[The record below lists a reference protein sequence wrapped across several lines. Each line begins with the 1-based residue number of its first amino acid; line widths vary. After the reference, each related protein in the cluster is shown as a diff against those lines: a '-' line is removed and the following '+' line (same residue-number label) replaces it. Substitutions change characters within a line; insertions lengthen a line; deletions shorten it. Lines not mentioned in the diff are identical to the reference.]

1 MVNAKPEHDMRLA
14 VTHETSSDEA
24 ETQINSWLKSFDDVN
39 FNKKRNQMRDT
50 VFVSE
55 EPADVALDD
64 IMSSEM
70 GADSA
75 PEKVKLSI
83 IDYSTYSES
92 AGVNT
97 EHELIVK
104 PIGATK
110 IEGNVDSYYDD
121 ALDLFEGSL
130 AMPDAEPSNASI
142 ENAKAEA
149 ENDAEGLSLIHI

>member
-83 IDYSTYSES
+83 IDYSTYSE
-92 AGVNT
+92 
-97 EHELIVK
+97 
-104 PIGATK
+104 
-110 IEGNVDSYYDD
+110 
-121 ALDLFEGSL
+121 
-130 AMPDAEPSNASI
+130 
-142 ENAKAEA
+142 
-149 ENDAEGLSLIHI
+149 LSLIHI